1 VASGARGTHPV
12 GWTLGEARVQLPA
25 ASPNGLHIETCNAGN
40 VLVAPIAVALRFK
53 GGKPATLLLIEAR
66 QKHIHLT
73 M

>member
-1 VASGARGTHPV
+1 V
-12 GWTLGEARVQLPA
+12 LGEASIQLPA
-25 ASPNGLHIETCNAGN
+25 ATPNGLHIEPRNAGN

-66 QKHIHLT
+66 QQHIHLA